1 MPAGHVPSTPPVPD
15 GAVPLPTWPLVL
27 LFAPFLANDLGN
39 IFVRSPGWWIA
50 QDYAWRILV
59 LGLAAWLATRGRV
72 RIAGLRWPAEAWAT
86 AAGWT
91 LFTTAAGL
99 WLIDGPGRQLLQ
111 LWPETRTGFIPPI
124 VSPGLRGFD
133 LSVGLALVA
142 VSEEVVFRGVLL
154 PRLSRWLRSEVAG
167 LVASAVLFGLAH
179 WSTGAGAV
187 LQTGLAGLLLGLC
200 TQRTRSLLPAV
211 LAHYVINLA
220 AFS

>member
-1 MPAGHVPSTPPVPD
+1 MPAGHAPPTPPVPD
-15 GAVPLPTWPLVL
+15 GAASPPTWPLAV

>member
-1 MPAGHVPSTPPVPD
+1 MSAGHVPSTPPVPD
-15 GAVPLPTWPLVL
+15 GAVPLPTWPLVVV
-27 LFAPFLANDLGN
+27 FAPFLLNDLGN
-39 IFVRSPGWWIA
+39 IFVRSAGWWVA
-50 QDYAWRILV
+50 QDYAWRLLV
-59 LGLAAWLATRGRV
+59 LGLAAWLATSRRV
-72 RIAGLRWPAEAWAT
+72 RIEGLRWPTNAWV
-86 AAGWT
+86 AAACWT

-133 LSVGLALVA
+133 LSIGLALVA

-154 PRLSRWLRSEVAG
+154 PRLSRWPSSEAAG
-167 LVASAVLFGLAH
+167 LFASAVLFGLAH

>member
-1 MPAGHVPSTPPVPD
+1 MSAGHAPSTPPVPD
-15 GAVPLPTWPLVL
+15 DAVPLPTWPLVAV
-27 LFAPFLANDLGN
+27 FAPFLLNDLGN
-39 IFVRSPGWWIA
+39 IFVRSAGWWVA
-50 QDYAWRILV
+50 QDYAWRLLV
-59 LGLAAWLATRGRV
+59 LGLAAWLAARRRV
-72 RIAGLRWPAEAWAT
+72 RIEGVRWPANVWA
-86 AAGWT
+86 AACWT

-111 LWPETRTGFIPPI
+111 LWPETRTGLIPPI

-133 LSVGLALVA
+133 LSIGLALVA

-154 PRLSRWLRSEVAG
+154 PRLSRWLRSEAAG
-167 LVASAVLFGLAH
+167 LFASAVLFGLAH